1 MTKEVLKYWKHS
13 WKEVL
18 YLSLRTHIH
27 AQLLISV
34 DRDQAARPFEA
45 LHSFIEIWRL
55 TELDYVTPWTKNSG
69 KLFCLSKPK
78 VLKSFQNSRDMYSIT
93 GKIVFRSLLLSSIVS
108 QIERL
113 QSLHRHLV
121 ICNWEQP
128 FTHPFFYSFSFKT
141 FFWMAI

>member
-18 YLSLRTHIH
+18 YLSLHTHIH

-45 LHSFIEIWRL
+45 LHSFIEIWKL
-55 TELDYVTPWTKNSG
+55 TELDYVIPWTKNSG

-78 VLKSFQNSRDMYSIT
+78 VLKFFRNSQDMYRIT
-93 GKIVFRSLLLSSIVS
+93 GKSLQKSVTFLHCEPNRAFTVTVQTSGH
-108 QIERL
+108 L
-113 QSLHRHLV
+113 QLGAAIHWS
-121 ICNWEQP
+121 
-128 FTHPFFYSFSFKT
+128 FFYSF
-141 FFWMAI
+141 FF